1 MCRWPPFCAMPVT
14 KMKTVGYIISNRT
27 SCLVLSLFTKVSL
40 VLSCKLTKM
49 ACFQNFLLT
58 QLDFCG
64 NLLQQFNI
72 TYLLRVP
79 ARLPKEPEQVFN
91 FLSLHNEPEPRPSR
105 KGWSGSGCC
114 VAIFLLP
121 NPAPHL
127 ENRMT
132 VCMGYPAIT
141 PQGRAG
147 KRRRKGAGKPCREN
161 GAPNVNWSKWPTE
174 KTDEL
179 TGRDSQIFARQLA
192 KINGPK
198 WPFEG
203 SQGGTPC
210 PVI

>member
-1 MCRWPPFCAMPVT
+1 
-14 KMKTVGYIISNRT
+14 MKTVGYIISNRT

-64 NLLQQFNI
+64 NILQQFNI

-161 GAPNVNWSKWPTE
+161 GTPNINWSKWPVDVVNDTKRHSPE
-174 KTDEL
+174 KL
-179 TGRDSQIFARQLA
+179 SALRL
-192 KINGPK
+192 
-198 WPFEG
+198 
-203 SQGGTPC
+203 TPC
-210 PVI
+210 GHFDHMG

>member
-1 MCRWPPFCAMPVT
+1 MPVT
-14 KMKTVGYIISNRT
+14 KMKAVGYIISNRT
-27 SCLVLSLFTKVSL
+27 SCLILSLFTKVSL
-40 VLSCKLTKM
+40 AFSCTLPKV

-58 QLDFCG
+58 WLDFCG
-64 NLLQQFNI
+64 NLSQQFNI
-72 TYLLRVP
+72 TYLLGVP

-161 GAPNVNWSKWPTE
+161 GTPNINWSKWPVDVVNDTKRHSPE
-174 KTDEL
+174 KL
-179 TGRDSQIFARQLA
+179 SALRL
-192 KINGPK
+192 
-198 WPFEG
+198 
-203 SQGGTPC
+203 TPC
-210 PVI
+210 GHFDHMG

>member
-1 MCRWPPFCAMPVT
+1 MGADGRLFAMPVT

-40 VLSCKLTKM
+40 VFSCKLTKV

-58 QLDFCG
+58 PLDFCG

-161 GAPNVNWSKWPTE
+161 GTPNINWSKWPVDVVNDTKRHSPE
-174 KTDEL
+174 KL
-179 TGRDSQIFARQLA
+179 SALRL
-192 KINGPK
+192 
-198 WPFEG
+198 
-203 SQGGTPC
+203 TPC
-210 PVI
+210 GHFDHMG